1 MTNMKVQ
8 FKKLERNP
16 QHNLSNSNTIAPY
29 LEKVSTGY
37 LQGYVS
43 IAVPGYQSMEVQAIV
58 LVENKLKGIPLED
71 IIVLTD
77 EE

>member
-8 FKKLERNP
+8 FKRLERNP
-16 QHNLSNSNTIAPY
+16 EFNPNNSNTVAPY
-29 LEKVSTGY
+29 LEKVGKGY
-37 LQGYVS
+37 LQSYVS
-43 IAVPGYQSMEVQAIV
+43 IAVAGYQSMEVQAIV
-58 LVENKLKGIPLED
+58 LVENKLEGIPLKD